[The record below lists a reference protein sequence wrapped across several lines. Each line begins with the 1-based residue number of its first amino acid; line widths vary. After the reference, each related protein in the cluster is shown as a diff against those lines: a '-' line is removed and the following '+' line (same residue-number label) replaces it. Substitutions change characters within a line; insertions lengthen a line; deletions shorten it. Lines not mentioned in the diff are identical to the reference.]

1 MRSFWLNSPTV
12 TINWLVKVAPPVV
25 DSAGV
30 RAGPKNGHLFD
41 SFDSMQW
48 FKRGVFF
55 CRFVDGE
62 TAQGT
67 AGGDSARRH
76 SGGGAGRP
84 SAEFGRDTAW
94 ADFSTRRRSGLR
106 GAGVV
111 RYDGLIP
118 WMMRVQGRQ
127 SAMTRHDGA
136 ALAPRLK
143 TAPRR
148 RYSPCGTG
156 GAPAEK
162 LLRPDCCL
170 DYYIVGTGRAQHWVE
185 FADLNYKLAG

>member
-1 MRSFWLNSPTV
+1 MFSC
-12 TINWLVKVAPPVV
+12 
-25 DSAGV
+25 G
-30 RAGPKNGHLFD
+30 
-41 SFDSMQW
+41 
-48 FKRGVFF
+48 
-55 CRFVDGE
+55 FVDGE
-62 TAQGT
+62 TAKGT
-67 AGGDSARRH
+67 ADDDSAWRH
-76 SGGGAGRP
+76 SARGEGRP
-84 SAEFGRDTAW
+84 SVEFGHDTAW
-94 ADFSTRRRSGLR
+94 ADFSTRRRRGL
-106 GAGVV
+106 GGVGVV
-111 RYDGLIP
+111 RYDGFTP
-118 WMMRVQGRQ
+118 WIMHVQGRWMA
-127 SAMTRHDGA
+127 STRRGGA

>member
-1 MRSFWLNSPTV
+1 M
-12 TINWLVKVAPPVV
+12 
-25 DSAGV
+25 
-30 RAGPKNGHLFD
+30 
-41 SFDSMQW
+41 
-48 FKRGVFF
+48 
-55 CRFVDGE
+55 
-62 TAQGT
+62 
-67 AGGDSARRH
+67 
-76 SGGGAGRP
+76 
-84 SAEFGRDTAW
+84 
-94 ADFSTRRRSGLR
+94 
-106 GAGVV
+106 

-118 WMMRVQGRQ
+118 WMMYAQGRWLVLTCRG
-127 SAMTRHDGA
+127 AA

-185 FADLNYKLAG
+185 FADLNYNLAG